1 MTIQDRSRRGLARI
15 AGLALA
21 GAFVAFAMPAEARL
35 SDPGIGGPM
44 SGGFFQGLP
53 VRVQAPATRPGES
66 ELTGIAD
73 GNCYVLR
80 QVVRDRLGAS
90 SLRSV
95 RVCE

>member
-1 MTIQDRSRRGLARI
+1 MTILDRSPRRSARI
-15 AGLALA
+15 AGLAFA
-21 GAFVAFAMPAEARL
+21 GALLGTLPAEARL
-35 SDPGIGGPM
+35 SAPAIGGPA

-53 VRVQAPATRPGES
+53 VRVQAPTPRPTDA
-66 ELTGIAD
+66 ELTGMAD

>member
-1 MTIQDRSRRGLARI
+1 MTILDRSPRRSARI
-15 AGLALA
+15 AGLAFA
-21 GAFVAFAMPAEARL
+21 GALLARTLPAEARL
-35 SDPGIGGPM
+35 TRPRSAARA

-53 VRVQAPATRPGES
+53 VRVQAPTPRPTDAG
-66 ELTGIAD
+66 LTGVAD

>member
-1 MTIQDRSRRGLARI
+1 MIILERFPRDLAPI
-15 AGLALA
+15 AGLAFA
-21 GAFVAFAMPAEARL
+21 GALLVAASPAEARL
-35 SDPGIGGPM
+35 RDPGMGGPM

-53 VRVQAPATRPGES
+53 MRAQAPAARPGEA
-66 ELTGIAD
+66 ELTGVAD

-90 SLRSV
+90 FLRTV

>member
-1 MTIQDRSRRGLARI
+1 MTILDRFPSGRARI
-15 AGLALA
+15 GGLALA
-21 GAFVAFAMPAEARL
+21 SALILSALPAEARL
-35 SDPGIGGPM
+35 HDPGMGGPM

-53 VRVQAPATRPGES
+53 MRAQAPAARSDQS
-66 ELTGIAD
+66 EVTGVAG

-90 SLRSV
+90 FLRTV